1 MSNTKEQTISATY
14 ARSVKVDSTI
24 GYLGSRMTFLA
35 KGSETGGRS
44 AKDFI
49 VAVVPY
55 VLAPCVIIRLI
66 TARRTLRDERPVFYG
81 FH

>member
-1 MSNTKEQTISATY
+1 MIIQTIPTTY

-24 GYLGSRMTFLA
+24 EYMGSLMTLFL

-55 VLAPCVIIRLI
+55 VLAACVIIRLI

>member
-1 MSNTKEQTISATY
+1 
-14 ARSVKVDSTI
+14 
-24 GYLGSRMTFLA
+24 MTFLA

-44 AKDFI
+44 AKHFI

-55 VLAPCVIIRLI
+55 VLARCVIIRLI